1 MSKKVK
7 KEENVV
13 KQEDVIVNTQEVTTN
28 TESNPL
34 YNINGDA
41 LKYDDV
47 FKYEKIAP
55 AKIYN
60 DISQLHISELM
71 DLEKACALIC
81 KHYEISA
88 QIDKKGNDKYK
99 QFHTYYRSI
108 FSELENRVIKH
119 CEK

>member
-7 KEENVV
+7 KEGNVV
-13 KQEDVIVNTQEVTTN
+13 KQEDVIVNTQEITTN

-34 YNINGDA
+34 YDING
-41 LKYDDV
+41 DV

>member
-1 MSKKVK
+1 MGKKVK

-13 KQEDVIVNTQEVTTN
+13 KQEEVIIDTQQITASDKDA
-28 TESNPL
+28 ESNTL
-34 YNINGDA
+34 YNIDSNGN
-41 LKYDDV
+41 V

-55 AKIYN
+55 INIYN

>member
-1 MSKKVK
+1 MSKKIK

-13 KQEDVIVNTQEVTTN
+13 KQEDVIVNTQEITTN

-34 YNINGDA
+34 YNINTNGN
-41 LKYDDV
+41 V

-88 QIDKKGNDKYK
+88 QIDKTGNDKYK